1 MSAFKDQ
8 LAADLESVFYNDD
21 DFAEAISYTP
31 YGGTAKNVK
40 ALVDYGEGEQYQGSG
55 AYDVRAALFVRVADL
70 AAVTNKDTVVIDG
83 QTWGVVG
90 AEKINDGLEWRIELN
105 RDT

>member
-1 MSAFKDQ
+1 MVTLKETIQD
-8 LAADLESVFYNDD
+8 DLDTFYNTEEFAESVT
-21 DFAEAISYTP
+21 YTSFGRWP
-31 YGGTAKNVK
+31 SSLP